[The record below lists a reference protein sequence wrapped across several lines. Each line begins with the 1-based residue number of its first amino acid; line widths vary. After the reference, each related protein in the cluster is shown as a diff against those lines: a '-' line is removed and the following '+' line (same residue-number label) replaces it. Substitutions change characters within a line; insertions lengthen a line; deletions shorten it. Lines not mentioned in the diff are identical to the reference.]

1 MLSPGRPGSWD
12 GGCVSAGVNL
22 IPLPDDQVG
31 LPFTGYL
38 CPHKYPRNR
47 STFVNRRFNA
57 YALWPRE
64 RLAARLEDLQR
75 DFSVAEAVFASAIAR
90 TQSSKT
96 DIYASYPL
104 VQVLED
110 PSLPDGPSSPKRKL
124 AVVAG
129 VAATVLLLFSLSLA
143 WIRLALI
150 RRLLFTKA
158 ERT

>member
-1 MLSPGRPGSWD
+1 MQNPGEEI
-12 GGCVSAGVNL
+12 SAG
-22 IPLPDDQVG
+22 
-31 LPFTGYL
+31 
-38 CPHKYPRNR
+38 
-47 STFVNRRFNA
+47 NRRA
-57 YALWPRE
+57 AQVAGLTAHIEAEAARLEALAP
-64 RLAARLEDLQR
+64 LAARLEDLQR

-110 PSLPDGPSSPKRKL
+110 PSLPDGPTSPKRKL

-129 VAATVLLLFSLSLA
+129 AAATVLLLFSLSLA